1 MVPAAVLDANVLF
14 PMILRDTLLRVA
26 AAGCYRAH
34 WSERILDE
42 MARNLVAQ
50 HRVTTVQADRL
61 ATEMRRAFPDAAVE
75 GWEGLEAEMLN
86 DAKDRHVAA
95 AARQIEAGVIVTAN
109 LKDFGRLPADVRAI
123 SPDAF
128 LTECLAA
135 EPAKVLAALRKQAA
149 GYRDPPADL
158 DTLLAWLEGDLPGFV
173 PAVRRAIISAEKA

>member
-61 ATEMRRAFPDAAVE
+61 ATEMGRAFPESAVE
-75 GWEGLEAEMLN
+75 GWEALETEMLN
-86 DAKDRHVAA
+86 DPKDRHVSAA
-95 AARQIEAGVIVTAN
+95 AKQIEADVIVTAN
-109 LKDFGRLPADVRAI
+109 LKDFALLPAGLRAI

-128 LTECLAA
+128 LTERLAA
-135 EPAKVLAALRKQAA
+135 EPAMVLAALRKQAA
-149 GYRDPPADL
+149 GYRHPPADL
-158 DTLLAWLEGDLPGFV
+158 DTLLAWLEGDLPDFV
-173 PAVRRAIISAEKA
+173 LAVRMVTTSAEKA